1 MLKCKKQVFVIGHKN
16 PDMDSVSSAIGYAYL
31 KSIIDKENV
40 YIPAR
45 SGDLNDETKFALE
58 RFDVERPMRMENL
71 TPTIGDMELKNPSW
85 LHPEIQ

>member
-40 YIPAR
+40 YIPAM
-45 SGDLNDETKFALE
+45 SGDLND
-58 RFDVERPMRMENL
+58 
-71 TPTIGDMELKNPSW
+71 
-85 LHPEIQ
+85 